1 MYQEDEDEEAYE
13 PGAEGPPNPGI
24 KAAKAQRAKERAE
37 QAEKRA
43 YRPIPSPTAAEAK
56 QVTSFLGRELFDAI
70 DGMEAQIEACA
81 MILRVAQPPY
91 NGKLDIRWWM
101 PNGEQHREP
110 VLVKWVADARR
121 PGRLQP
127 RRINK
132 YSARVHRRDGL
143 FATNLPEVEKAAA
156 LAWELIGIRKEL
168 ISIVRYKIK
177 TQVAVVLVRESWFE
191 GRKYETSR
199 LMAQVIA
206 RLACSGTAVTLPQ
219 RGDDIFETDEIQGMA
234 EALIAQER
242 ERVWAEQSAQAQ
254 PPDGTSVDG
263 GPMVSN
269 TAPAAR

>member
-1 MYQEDEDEEAYE
+1 M
-13 PGAEGPPNPGI
+13 GC
-24 KAAKAQRAKERAE
+24 RR
-37 QAEKRA
+37 
-43 YRPIPSPTAAEAK
+43 PSP
-56 QVTSFLGRELFDAI
+56 
-70 DGMEAQIEACA
+70 
-81 MILRVAQPPY
+81 
-91 NGKLDIRWWM
+91 W
-101 PNGEQHREP
+101 
-110 VLVKWVADARR
+110 
-121 PGRLQP
+121 RLQP

-199 LMAQVIA
+199 LMARVIA
-206 RLACSGTAVTLPQ
+206 RLACSGCAVTLPQ

-254 PPDGTSVDG
+254 PPDGT
-263 GPMVSN
+263 
-269 TAPAAR
+269 APAAR